1 MIWRGPLDDYRG
13 RLNFLASLGVALL
26 LAIVVIGFNGHNN
39 GQMDAVKTAS
49 IVPATALVK

>member
-26 LAIVVIGFNGHNN
+26 LAIVVIEFNGHNN

>member
-1 MIWRGPLDDYRG
+1 MDDYSG
-13 RLNFLASLGVALL
+13 RLNFLASVGVALL

-49 IVPATALVK
+49 IAPVTAQVK